1 MAMVDQLFEKTSKI
15 LESVDSMNQGIK
27 IAEFVRIT
35 APLTL

>member
-1 MAMVDQLFEKTSKI
+1 
-15 LESVDSMNQGIK
+15 MNQGIK